1 MELNVFLHAVA
12 KSMQEDIFMIL
23 VVCGSES
30 LKYPKNEFINL
41 ADFSLG
47 DSEAIIFGRLT
58 ILLFIF
64 DF

>member
-1 MELNVFLHAVA
+1 M
-12 KSMQEDIFMIL
+12 
-23 VVCGSES
+23 CGSES

-41 ADFSLG
+41 ADLSLG
-47 DSEAIIFGRLT
+47 DSDAIIFGGLT